1 MQTQFDFAG
10 DFFAQNHSTFRQGIT
25 LRLWERFD
33 FGSTFKPARLWERG
47 VKRRTLTAAPSGL
60 ADAPQDGPSWA
71 ECAFRV
77 HISLNN
83 DLANIKLTLQ
93 RVLNFRS
100 SPKAQKYI
108 KKAPPGMPEAL
119 EFIRL
124 SKPIRLS
131 SDFARRGKST
141 CNARWV
147 VWRGVTCLHRALA
160 ALGRPARYSFGCF
173 ALRAPHHRGFARRP
187 LLWAVL

>member
-83 DLANIKLTLQ
+83 DLANIRLTLQ
-93 RVLNFRS
+93 RVLNFGS
-100 SPKAQKYI
+100 SQKAQKCI
-108 KKAPPGMPEAL
+108 KKRRRGCRKRWNSFDFQTDSTFVLLCPPG
-119 EFIRL
+119 
-124 SKPIRLS
+124 S
-131 SDFARRGKST
+131 
-141 CNARWV
+141 RW
-147 VWRGVTCLHRALA
+147 GMQ
-160 ALGRPARYSFGCF
+160 RPAGGAAGCYLL
-173 ALRAPHHRGFARRP
+173 ASRSRRS
-187 LLWAVL
+187 

>member
-83 DLANIKLTLQ
+83 DLANIRLTLQ
-93 RVLNFRS
+93 RVLNFGS
-100 SPKAQKYI
+100 GQKAQKYI

-119 EFIRL
+119 KFIRL

-131 SDFARRGKST
+131 FDFARRVPDGACK
-141 CNARWV
+141 APA
-147 VWRGVTCLHRALA
+147 GDLA
-160 ALGRPARYSFGCF
+160 GCY
-173 ALRAPHHRGFARRP
+173 
-187 LLWAVL
+187 LLASRSMRSLQACKM

>member
-1 MQTQFDFAG
+1 
-10 DFFAQNHSTFRQGIT
+10 
-25 LRLWERFD
+25 
-33 FGSTFKPARLWERG
+33 
-47 VKRRTLTAAPSGL
+47 
-60 ADAPQDGPSWA
+60 
-71 ECAFRV
+71 
-77 HISLNN
+77 
-83 DLANIKLTLQ
+83 
-93 RVLNFRS
+93 
-100 SPKAQKYI
+100 
-108 KKAPPGMPEAL
+108 MPEAL